1 MRRGTR
7 PAADDCG
14 RASESASYVIKITVA
29 TPVRVDGGAA
39 IPAQL
44 ACRPGEPVVAVA
56 LSIGMFC
63 GSRVHGMLA
72 GRERQRGKEVARAI
86 FGIILA
92 NKCTQVLRLLP
103 VCRVRLVR
111 LMKRLGPLFIPG
123 NSYSP
128 SSCLDPGGQSA
139 ACLASSRACG
149 GDAVARLTQAS
160 ASSPRRKGV
169 GSFLLPLLDVRIPT
183 AEPFSLLLRAAAPPH
198 YAAGSAGE
206 LGLPVQPG

>member
-1 MRRGTR
+1 MLVARRDASVREVRRGTR

-92 NKCTQVLRLLP
+92 NKCTTVLRLLP
-103 VCRVRLVR
+103 VCRVRVDER
-111 LMKRLGPLFIPG
+111 PF
-123 NSYSP
+123 
-128 SSCLDPGGQSA
+128 
-139 ACLASSRACG
+139 
-149 GDAVARLTQAS
+149 AVSHQ
-160 ASSPRRKGV
+160 RK
-169 GSFLLPLLDVRIPT
+169 FLLKQLL
-183 AEPFSLLLRAAAPPH
+183 H
-198 YAAGSAGE
+198 
-206 LGLPVQPG
+206 Q

>member
-1 MRRGTR
+1 MRCPRRATVR
-7 PAADDCG
+7 TVSARVPMDVAA
-14 RASESASYVIKITVA
+14 A
-29 TPVRVDGGAA
+29 TPLRKRVLRTRMMLAVIQAVGAPKLTDGGAT

-149 GDAVARLTQAS
+149 GDAVARLSRRAL
-160 ASSPRRKGV
+160 SSPA
-169 GSFLLPLLDVRIPT
+169 ST
-183 AEPFSLLLRAAAPPH
+183 
-198 YAAGSAGE
+198 
-206 LGLPVQPG
+206 